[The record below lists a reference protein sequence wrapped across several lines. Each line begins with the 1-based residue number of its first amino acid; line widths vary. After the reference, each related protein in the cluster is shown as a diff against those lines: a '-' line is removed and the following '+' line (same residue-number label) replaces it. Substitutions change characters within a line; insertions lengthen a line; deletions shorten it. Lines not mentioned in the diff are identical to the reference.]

1 MAGENGT
8 NIALKLDGE
17 VILGKISTGFT
28 STRDEIE
35 LSSADDGSNSVYT
48 LGRIQEEMTGEFN
61 LITTG
66 NNDLNDLFTA
76 QKAATETPFIY
87 GGLDSGDFTISGNC
101 LVRDIEMADPD
112 NDRSTVSVTMRV
124 TGGSTV
130 GTYS

>member
-8 NIALKLDGE
+8 NIALKLSGN
-17 VILGKISTGFT
+17 VILGKINTGYT
-28 STRDEIE
+28 ANRDEIE
-35 LSSADDGSNSVYT
+35 LSSADDGSESVYT
-48 LGRIQEEMTGEFN
+48 LGRKHEEMSGEFN

-66 NNDLNDLFTA
+66 TNDLNDLFTA
-76 QKAATETPFIY
+76 QKAGTETPFIY
-87 GGLDSGDFTISGNC
+87 GGLDSSDFVLTGNC